1 MDRRFCNVRA
11 VHALVAECRI
21 RILELVAHAAGLFRP
36 SGAHHVLHRLVSV
49 TSQPVLLDIP
59 LNASRFP
66 PGNRKNRPFVETN
79 AENVLRRIDLM
90 NIEAHYARSAA
101 SGFWLLQLGD
111 RIIGMVGI
119 DASLDATN
127 DEPVTQQSQERLKAS
142 IKQKG
147 TSRVA
152 TIRHFFAEEAYRSVN
167 IEDDLLQFALE
178 STFSA
183 DKAVKSVRVTASPLR
198 PAVLESLQRNKFTR
212 GDRVGTIGIRNWE
225 VYWYT
230 MERSQWEAGKEK

>member
-1 MDRRFCNVRA
+1 MSA
-11 VHALVAECRI
+11 
-21 RILELVAHAAGLFRP
+21 
-36 SGAHHVLHRLVSV
+36 
-49 TSQPVLLDIP
+49 TSEPVLLDVP

-66 PGNRKNRPFVETN
+66 PGNRKNRPFVEST
-79 AENVLRRIDLM
+79 AESVLRRIDLM
-90 NIEAHYARSAA
+90 NIETHYARSAA

-111 RIIGMVGI
+111 RIIGMVAI

-127 DEPVTQQSQERLKAS
+127 DEPVTQQSKERLKAS
-142 IKQKG
+142 VKQKG

-152 TIRHFFAEEAYRSVN
+152 TIRHFFAEEAFRSVN

-178 STFSA
+178 STFGA

-212 GDRVGTIGIRNWE
+212 GDRVGAIGIMNWE

-230 MERSQWEAGKEK
+230 LERSQWEAGKEK